1 MSARNQHNNPTRRE
15 ALRRL
20 GLAVTTAY
28 VAPSVLLV
36 SEARASSS
44 GTSQPTP
51 PSGPTNGSP
60 PTPPTPPTAPSNI
73 EEIEAD
79 VIETDSC
86 KNARNVANPD
96 TPFISA
102 HDFERAQQA
111 VEAGYAKPLDSIWS
125 SFMAE
130 YPGQVISI
138 EFTGYRW
145 RPRFRFRAISASG
158 RLETVIVSARTGE
171 IEKIIGC

>member
-20 GLAVTTAY
+20 GLAVTAAY

-79 VIETDSC
+79 VTETDTCRS
-86 KNARNVANPD
+86 RLSRNPD

-102 HDFERAQQA
+102 SDFNRAQQA
-111 VEAGYAKPLDSIWS
+111 VEAGYAKPLDSIWA

-145 RPRFRFRAISASG
+145 RPRFRFKAISASG